1 MENHKLIKSFLVTSS
16 IGSAKKG
23 EVLIIKKHQG
33 LIGGKEYDLFYESEQ
48 TGLIF
53 TKQILLAQYS
63 NKIKPKEYFKNLKE
77 KFEHIL

>member
-1 MENHKLIKSFLVTSS
+1 MDNHKLIKSFIVTSNIS
-16 IGSAKKG
+16 NAKKG
-23 EVLIIKKHQG
+23 ETLVLKKHQG

-48 TGLIF
+48 TGSTF
-53 TKQILLAQYS
+53 TKQTLLAQHS